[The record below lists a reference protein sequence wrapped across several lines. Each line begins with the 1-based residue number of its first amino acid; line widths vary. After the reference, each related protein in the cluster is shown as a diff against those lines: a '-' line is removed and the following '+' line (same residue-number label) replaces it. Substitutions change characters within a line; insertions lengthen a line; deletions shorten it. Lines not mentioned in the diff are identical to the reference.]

1 MMRIG
6 FITLISCSLLLM
18 SACTE
23 EEKSGKEAD
32 YEATK
37 KMVIDILQTD
47 DGKKALKEVMTD
59 EEMKKQ
65 LVIESDL
72 VKEAIDQAL
81 TSDKG
86 KDMWTKLFED
96 PTFVE
101 GFAKSMSDEQK
112 KLMKDLMNDSTF
124 QKQMLELLQ
133 DPEMTKQVL
142 NLMKSQDFRSHLE
155 ETIEET
161 LETPVFQ
168 KKIQDIL
175 LKAAEKQGE
184 KEEKGQSGS
193 ESSGSGGGESGGED
207 EDTP

>member
-6 FITLISCSLLLM
+6 FITLISCSLLFM
-18 SACTE
+18 VACTE
-23 EEKSGKEAD
+23 EDKSGKDAD

-37 KMVIDILQTD
+37 KMVLDILQTD
-47 DGKKALKEVMTD
+47 DGKKALKEVMTN

-72 VKEAIDQAL
+72 VKEAIDQVF

-155 ETIEET
+155 DTIEQT

-184 KEEKGQSGS
+184 QEGQSESEDGGAGKEEN
-193 ESSGSGGGESGGED
+193 SGGAGGGD
-207 EDTP
+207 S